1 MEDGLYSLQQ
11 GARDTEAQERSPVTS
26 ATSAP
31 TKIREVK
38 RLKRVK
44 RLKQLNFERGYCN
57 AMGGPLTTCACDLI
71 ASCTNTIPRAQHLPS
86 ANLIYSDYSP
96 SASAFCAVVDV
107 DTSG

>member
-26 ATSAP
+26 ATGAP

-44 RLKQLNFERGYCN
+44 RLKQLNFERGYYTERSLHTYLHH
-57 AMGGPLTTCACDLI
+57 P
-71 ASCTNTIPRAQHLPS
+71 LPS
-86 ANLIYSDYSP
+86 PALTRYRSP
-96 SASAFCAVVDV
+96 PAAPCQP
-107 DTSG
+107 